1 MRGAE
6 AAIQAPCVH
15 GGRTAQCWWRGYSC
29 FSVFSREWE
38 GQEKDGNTEFVV
50 QTFQKRRRFR
60 TPGIASPLEDLR
72 SGPGGEAYTTDPIA
86 GER

>member
-1 MRGAE
+1 MYTE
-6 AAIQAPCVH
+6 EELHNV
-15 GGRTAQCWWRGYSC
+15 GGGDTGC

-60 TPGIASPLEDLR
+60 TPALLLPLRTSDLAQEGR
-72 SGPGGEAYTTDPIA
+72 HTLRTPIA
-86 GER
+86 GEL